1 VSEGPTLVVPATPG
15 ASSSPLALAPLP
27 RAAQSPEPH
36 FVVMELDVCPPGCP
50 EALRGVGCWR
60 RAACFDVLCPCSLKN
75 GRVVIVLRG
84 RFAGH
89 KAVIVRLYEGG
100 RESRK
105 FTHAVGTSPLPR
117 CPSRAQLSL
126 PVLAVAGVSK
136 SPRKITRAMEKEDAK
151 SEAKRGKVTKRST
164 VKPFVKFINVNHIM
178 PTRYT
183 LDIAS
188 DLNSTLDD
196 PTLLNPEKLS
206 KAKKTV
212 RAAFE
217 ERYRKL
223 ATAGESDR
231 ARQGATYFFRKLRF

>member
-1 VSEGPTLVVPATPG
+1 MSGRV
-15 ASSSPLALAPLP
+15 
-27 RAAQSPEPH
+27 
-36 FVVMELDVCPPGCP
+36 
-50 EALRGVGCWR
+50 
-60 RAACFDVLCPCSLKN
+60 LKN

-105 FTHAVGTSPLPR
+105 FTHAV
-117 CPSRAQLSL
+117 
-126 PVLAVAGVSK
+126 VAGVSK
-136 SPRKITRAMEKEDAK
+136 APRKITRAMEKEDAK
-151 SEAKRGKVTKRST
+151 SEAKRGKITKRST
-164 VKPFVKFINVNHIM
+164 VKPFVKLINVNHVM
-178 PTRYT
+178 PTRYS

-206 KAKKTV
+206 KAKRTV

-223 ATAGESDR
+223 AVSGESDR
-231 ARQGATYFFRKLRF
+231 ARQGATYFFRRLRF